1 MNQSLDAY
9 ESQYGDGLVFP
20 QEFVTQPRAFLRLA
34 ACFKFASKMLG
45 ETHPVLHLAAGHG
58 FGSWILAQECGA
70 CHGVEDDAGLRAQAQ
85 ATWRGDVISFGDSAA
100 LAADARRWPALVW
113 FETGLPSSLDA
124 RLDALLPKL
133 EPMVTAVFAWNL
145 AAEHG
150 NGAPEQAALP
160 AARFK
165 QVFSF
170 VVDGAV
176 IRPAPFDATRPMLF
190 LAAGL
195 RHRA

>member
-70 CHGVEDDAGLRAQAQ
+70 CHGVEDDAALCAQAQ
-85 ATWRGDVISFGDSAA
+85 ATWRGDTISFGNLAA
-100 LAADARRWPALVW
+100 LARDPRLWPALVW
-113 FETGLPSSLDA
+113 FDHTRPDSLGASLDA
-124 RLDALLPKL
+124 LCPKL
-133 EPMVTAVFAWNL
+133 DPMVTALLAWDLATENDGCAAEQAGLLAIRFKKVFA
-145 AAEHG
+145 
-150 NGAPEQAALP
+150 
-160 AARFK
+160 
-165 QVFSF
+165 F
-170 VVDGAV
+170 VIDGAV
-176 IRPAPFDATRPMLF
+176 IRPAQSLDSRPTLF

-195 RHRA
+195 RLR